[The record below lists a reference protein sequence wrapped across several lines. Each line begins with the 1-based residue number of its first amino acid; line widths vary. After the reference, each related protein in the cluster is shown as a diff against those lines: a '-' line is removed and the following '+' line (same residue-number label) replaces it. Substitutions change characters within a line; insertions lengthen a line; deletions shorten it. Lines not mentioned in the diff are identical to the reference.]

1 MLAGTTHTKP
11 TLCLSLKSQSI
22 SQSRPKLCLRN
33 HRRTFFSCSL
43 MEEDTWVSCCFDGW
57 RQVFPLVEG
66 NRDVSGCW
74 SLLTLAA
81 TILRI
86 ERPKRAG
93 GEGGGQAR
101 THARRERERTM
112 RV

>member
-1 MLAGTTHTKP
+1 
-11 TLCLSLKSQSI
+11 
-22 SQSRPKLCLRN
+22 
-33 HRRTFFSCSL
+33 

-93 GEGGGQAR
+93 GEGDGAS
-101 THARRERERTM
+101 THARAQ
-112 RV
+112 RVRKNNAGVSDGSVRLGQGDESSHPFCLRFNFRNGFGGELA